1 MKQLLTVR
9 QFSAAFPAF
18 SQGALRSLI
27 FLAESKK
34 TSRGEM
40 PGNGF
45 APAIRRIGRRVYI
58 DPDAF
63 FKCVDAINSVTD
75 AEVRHG

>member
-18 SQGALRSLI
+18 SEGALRSLI
-27 FLAESKK
+27 FLAEPKW
-34 TSRGEM
+34 TSRGST

-58 DPDAF
+58 DPQAF
-63 FKCVDAINSVTD
+63 FECVEIINES
-75 AEVRHG
+75 ASGGAR